1 MNITLYPFQP
11 FTITPNKITVFS
23 TNAVSVYTKLVTSLK
38 TEQEALKISNEDYQL
53 VDFNKNIL
61 WIGDLATADLNQLFQ
76 KQLLKKIS
84 NDLNDTQRQTLV
96 QLDNQIRTA
105 ISDTILMYD
114 LSLTVGQEWNISKL
128 LKYISVKFFNS
139 IQADPYG
146 IIENIVKTVS
156 ELNNNKIIIL
166 MNVSHYLSISQFNE
180 LVRLIAALDVKLFII
195 EFLEKAFPKKYQ
207 DCRYYHI
214 DRDYVE
220 WRYD

>member
-23 TNAVSVYTKLVTSLK
+23 TNAVSVYTKLITGLK

-53 VDFNKNIL
+53 VDFNKSIL

-139 IQADPYG
+139 IQTDPYG
-146 IIENIVKTVS
+146 IIENVVKSVS
-156 ELNNNKIIIL
+156 ELNNNKIIVL

-195 EFLEKAFPKKYQ
+195 
-207 DCRYYHI
+207 
-214 DRDYVE
+214 
-220 WRYD
+220 